1 MESTAKP
8 EDMDV
13 PECSICTNPITAETG
28 RAQLACSHT
37 FHLGCIGR
45 WTTRGDTTCPL
56 CRREVT
62 PLERI
67 LAADETPSEE
77 SDSDEPTDAEILAR
91 RLRTSDQV
99 ARIYLEMFNG
109 DSRAV
114 VQYIQYI
121 RRNHVS
127 PFYIPPLERED
138 APPVLPDVD
147 QSDED
152 FLRKR
157 YWMHYSRRN
166 HYLVDRGYLTE

>member
-28 RAQLACSHT
+28 HAQLACSHT

-56 CRREVT
+56 CRREVA

-77 SDSDEPTDAEILAR
+77 SSDDEEPGETFLSRYLGVSPGRA
-91 RLRTSDQV
+91 Q
-99 ARIYLEMFNG
+99 IYLDTFNG
-109 DSRAV
+109 DTRAV
-114 VQYIQYI
+114 IDYVRYV
-121 RRNHVS
+121 RRNAND
-127 PFYIPPLERED
+127 PLYIPPLERVHR
-138 APPVLPDVD
+138 APVLPDTD
-147 QSDED
+147 HSSED

-157 YWMHYSRRN
+157 HWMHYSEQN
-166 HYLVDRGYLTE
+166 YYLVDRGYLTE